1 MSKVALVTGASRGI
15 GLAISRKLA
24 EMGYT
29 VYGAARVPFSQPGVI
44 SVQLD
49 VTKPEQIEQAVEDI
63 IQREGR
69 LDLLVNNAGM
79 GISGAVEKTAEEEA
93 RYIFD
98 VNLFG
103 PFFMIKKCLPYL
115 RESKGRI
122 INISSVASRLC
133 IPFQAFYSST
143 KAALEAL
150 SYALMPEVAP
160 FGVKVTNILPGD
172 TRTNFTD
179 ARKKSFEK
187 DDPVYGERIW
197 RSVGVMEKDERGG
210 MSPEKVA
217 NAVAKVLKRKN
228 PPVIKTVGF
237 QYKLFLF
244 LNRLLPKKL
253 VIWII
258 GKLYG

>member
-1 MSKVALVTGASRGI
+1 MGKVALVTGASKGI
-15 GLAISRKLA
+15 GLAVSQKLA
-24 EMGYT
+24 AMGYT
-29 VYGAARVPFSQPGVI
+29 VYGGARGAFSHPDII

-49 VTKPEQIEQAVEDI
+49 VTKPESVKQAVESI
-63 IQREGR
+63 ISKEGR

-79 GISGAVEKTAEEEA
+79 GISGAVEKTPDDEA

-122 INISSVASRLC
+122 INISSVAAALC

-143 KAALEAL
+143 KAALEGL
-150 SYALMPEVAP
+150 TYALIPEIAP
-160 FGVKVTNILPGD
+160 FGIKLTNILPGD

-187 DDPVYGERIW
+187 EDPVYGDRIW
-197 RSVGVMEKDERGG
+197 RSVSVMEKDERGG

-217 NAVAKVLKRKN
+217 NTIAKTLRRKN
-228 PPVIKTVGF
+228 PPVIKAVGF

-244 LNRLLPKKL
+244 LNKLLPKKL
-253 VIWII
+253 VIWLI

>member
-15 GLAISRKLA
+15 GLAVSKKLA
-24 EMGYT
+24 RMGYT
-29 VYGAARVPFSQPGVI
+29 VYGAARAPFLQEGI
-44 SVQLD
+44 NGVQLD
-49 VTKPEQIEQAVEDI
+49 VTKPEQIEQVVESI
-63 IQREGR
+63 IAKEGR

-79 GISGAVEKTAEEEA
+79 GISGAVEKTPDEEA

-115 RESKGRI
+115 RESRGRI
-122 INISSVASRLC
+122 INISSVASHLC

-143 KAALEAL
+143 KAALETL
-150 SYALMPEVAP
+150 SYALMPEIAP
-160 FGVKVTNILPGD
+160 FGVKITNILPGD
-172 TRTNFTD
+172 TRTGFTD

-187 DDPVYGERIW
+187 DDPVYGDRIW
-197 RSVGVMEKDERGG
+197 RSVSVMEKDERGG
-210 MSPEKVA
+210 MSPDKVA
-217 NAVAKVLKRKN
+217 NTIAKTLKKKN
-228 PPVIKTVGF
+228 PPALKTVGF
-237 QYKLFLF
+237 QYKLFVF